1 VDKKEFLDTLPRS
14 ETLMKPTIEIID
26 TELIQQVLSEAK
38 RILAEIGIEVMGQT
52 LRQRLLDY
60 GLKPGPDGKRLLFP
74 PDTVDKAIASTPRS
88 FTLYDRNGQPH
99 AHLGDDRVH
108 FVPGSSG
115 VKVLDH
121 RTGQTRPALTGDFI
135 EYVRLADSLPHIAYL
150 ATAFSTDDI
159 EPQVS
164 DAWRL
169 YHCLTNSI
177 KPVVSGAFSAYGV
190 PRMAHMM
197 QLFRRDQADL
207 IARPMAI
214 FTITPTGMFRY
225 SDDSCQNLIDCV
237 EWGIPIEIVP
247 VTLMG
252 LIAPVTTVGA
262 TVMHVADVLA
272 GVTMAQIIK
281 PGAPLLFGGAP
292 AAFHMKTTASPMA
305 AVEALRLDVAYVKV
319 AKSLGLPTQ
328 SYMALSD
335 SKFVDAQ
342 GGAEAFASALLAAM
356 AGVNSVS
363 GPGMLDYV
371 LVFSL
376 EKLVFDNEVCGQ
388 ALHFVRDYK
397 PLDDLPTLELVRQLL
412 QDQHLL
418 IADHTLKYWPEEL
431 YLPGPAFD
439 RLNRDNW
446 HKAGQ
451 LSLHQRTLAEVE
463 RLLAA
468 YQPIETE
475 PHLVS
480 EMRRLI
486 ESGLTEGRQLPQV
499 ALDVYHTGPTSAVK
513 SSSRRPRPRRENEA

>member
-1 VDKKEFLDTLPRS
+1 V
-14 ETLMKPTIEIID
+14 
-26 TELIQQVLSEAK
+26 
-38 RILAEIGIEVMGQT
+38 
-52 LRQRLLDY
+52 
-60 GLKPGPDGKRLLFP
+60 
-74 PDTVDKAIASTPRS
+74 
-88 FTLYDRNGQPH
+88 
-99 AHLGDDRVH
+99 
-108 FVPGSSG
+108 
-115 VKVLDH
+115 
-121 RTGQTRPALTGDFI
+121 
-135 EYVRLADSLPHIAYL
+135 EYVRLADSLPYIAYL

-159 EPQVS
+159 EPQVA

-169 YHCLTNSI
+169 YHCLANSLR
-177 KPVVSGAFSAYGV
+177 PVVSGAFTAHGT
-190 PRMAHMM
+190 PRMAEMM
-197 QLFRRDQADL
+197 QLFRHDKADL
-207 IARPMAI
+207 IARPMGL

-225 SDDSCQNLIDCV
+225 SHDSCQNLIDCV
-237 EWGIPIEIVP
+237 DWGIPIEIVP

-252 LIAPVTTVGA
+252 LIAPVTAVGA

-272 GVTMAQIIK
+272 GVVMAQILK

-305 AVEALRLDVAYVKV
+305 AIEAWRLDVAYVAV

-342 GGAEAFASALLAAM
+342 GGAEAFASALLAAL

-388 ALHFVRDYK
+388 ALHFVRDYR
-397 PLDDLPTLELVRQLL
+397 LSEDIPTLDLVRQLL

-418 IADHTLKYWPEEL
+418 IAEHTLKYWPEEL

-446 HKAGQ
+446 QKAGQ
-451 LSLHQRTLAEVE
+451 LLLSERLQAEVD
-463 RLLAA
+463 RILRA
-468 YQPIETE
+468 YKPIETDPRIE
-475 PHLVS
+475 A

-486 ESGLTEGRQLPQV
+486 QAGLIESDRLPEVQLG
-499 ALDVYHTGPTSAVK
+499 DSAAVSTAK
-513 SSSRRPRPRRENEA
+513 TSSRRPRPRKDGEAG

>member
-1 VDKKEFLDTLPRS
+1 
-14 ETLMKPTIEIID
+14 MKPTIEIIGQ
-26 TELIQQVLSEAK
+26 ELISQILSEAK
-38 RILAEIGIEVMGQT
+38 RILAEIGVEVLGQT
-52 LRQRLLDY
+52 LRERLLDY
-60 GLKPGPDGKRLLFP
+60 GFKFGPDGKRLLFP
-74 PDTVDKAIASTPRS
+74 PDEVDKAIASTPRS
-88 FTLYDRNGQPH
+88 FTLYNRHGQPH

-121 RTGQTRPALTGDFI
+121 RSGETRAALTTDFI

-150 ATAFSTDDI
+150 ATAFSTHDI

-169 YHCLTNSI
+169 YHCLTNSL
-177 KPVVSGAFSAYGV
+177 KPVVSGAFTAHGT
-190 PRMAHMM
+190 PRMAEMM
-197 QLFRRDQADL
+197 QLFRHDKADL
-207 IARPMAI
+207 IARPMSL

-225 SDDSCQNLIDCV
+225 SHDSCQNMLDCV

-252 LIAPVTTVGA
+252 LIAPVTPVGA

-272 GVTMAQIIK
+272 GVTMAQILK
-281 PGAPLLFGGAP
+281 PGTPLLFGGAP
-292 AAFHMKTTASPMA
+292 ATFHMKTTASPMA
-305 AVEALRLDVAYVKV
+305 AVEALRLDIAYVKV

-342 GGAEAFASALLAAM
+342 GGAEAFASALLATM

-376 EKLVFDNEVCGQ
+376 EKLVFDNELCGQ
-388 ALHFVRDYK
+388 ALHFARDFA
-397 PLDDLPTLELVRQLL
+397 PLEDLPTVDLVRQLL
-412 QDQHLL
+412 QTQHLL
-418 IADHTLKYWPEEL
+418 IAEHTLKYWPEEL

-451 LSLHQRTLAEVE
+451 STLHQRTLAEVE

-468 YQPIETE
+468 YQPVETD
-475 PHLVS
+475 PLIVN
-480 EMRRLI
+480 EMRRII
-486 ESGLTEGRQLPQV
+486 ESGLIESDKLPEV
-499 ALDVYHTGPTSAVK
+499 TLAGDGGSGASTGKV
-513 SSSRRPRPRRENEA
+513 SSRRPRPRREEGE